1 LEGNGAG
8 VKEGN
13 GAGVKDDAGT
23 NLDQFEFQAG
33 QRLSMVDTITHSITQ
48 AGKSDR
54 TDTGRRVGKQLGV
67 VERAGLREVAGSFI
81 HVDCVPER
89 DGGDD
94 EIERHGPLLLGGV
107 RAIMNAP
114 L

>member
-1 LEGNGAG
+1 MPIEVTGENDVLPAE
-8 VKEGN
+8 
-13 GAGVKDDAGT
+13 
-23 NLDQFEFQAG
+23 
-33 QRLSMVDTITHSITQ
+33 
-48 AGKSDR
+48 
-54 TDTGRRVGKQLGV
+54 GRRVGKQLGV
-67 VERAGLREVAGSFI
+67 VERAGLREVAGCFI
-81 HVDCVPER
+81 HVDRVPER